1 MLWLNRFLAGQIK
14 RSTTYEVEV
23 VCEGGKT
30 LKLGGTGTERETVL
44 WLNRF
49 LAGRIQRGR

>member
-1 MLWLNRFLAGQIK
+1 VLWLNRFLAGQIQ

-30 LKLGGTGTERETVL
+30 LKLGGTGTEREKVL